1 MRDNGTSMLADLLSE
16 QKLLKWTDQPV
27 IERFTQDGLIVASFE
42 YAAIVASFFY
52 EKGVFRPFLQC
63 FSHLYWWYRQ
73 NDQVLYSYE
82 CYYTRKLRC
91 FCKGTS
97 TIFKWYL
104 GWKCMLYERRN
115 HMIDL
120 DTEMCNNVFVID
132 VFLYDTW
139 VTSSE
144 TVIEYTCKLWINLC
158 ITQQNLHHPH
168 PAGTWR
174 KTVIVLTSMWRRI
187 DFDTTSVCTKC
198 PPDINL
204 IFYPTKG
211 EYWLYCVDA
220 QAKSLLFTRI

>member
-1 MRDNGTSMLADLLSE
+1 MRDNGTSMSADLLSE

-42 YAAIVASFFY
+42 YAAIVASFFM
-52 EKGVFRPFLQC
+52 KRVFSGR
-63 FSHLYWWYRQ
+63 
-73 NDQVLYSYE
+73 SYNVSVIWPGAIQLCTE
-82 CYYTRKLRC
+82 YYYTRKLRC

-104 GWKCMLYERRN
+104 GRKCMLYERRN